1 MIRRPPR
8 STRTDTLF
16 PYTTLFRSLRHLLAV
31 VGHHPGVGIGPR
43 EPRAGDRDLHLAG
56 AHLVVREDQV
66 AAAALYVE
74 SRAEVLECDRGAL
87 DVPTRTPLAE
97 RAVPRGLALALT
109 APQDAVERV
118 VLALTLGTSP
128 TGGQDPDHQQIGSRS
143 GRENG

>member
-66 AAAALYVE
+66 AAAALYVRSE
-74 SRAEVLECDRGAL
+74 EHTSELQSLMRISY
-87 DVPTRTPLAE
+87 
-97 RAVPRGLALALT
+97 AVFCLKKKT
-109 APQDAVERV
+109 KKE
-118 VLALTLGTSP
+118 TTK
-128 TGGQDPDHQQIGSRS
+128 
-143 GRENG
+143 N